1 MRTIQQIIAEI
12 TRDVPSARVMGGKR
26 AYVGNPS
33 YFIFQYH
40 FEKFFTDCFILHDF
54 TEHKVIGNR

>member
-26 AYVGNPS
+26 AYAYKLYAVAAKL
-33 YFIFQYH
+33 FIRFSMA
-40 FEKFFTDCFILHDF
+40 IP
-54 TEHKVIGNR
+54 